1 MLQATRKIPLSPSAP
16 LLDAHRHDACSR
28 RSKSDILLEHGAPQ
42 SDTGDRAQF
51 STLKSSEENH
61 ASDDMIFYEPY
72 ADIRASLDYTYHKNY
87 TMERQ
92 RLQASIVQKFLDDA
106 ILIDQ
111 NGEVCTIPTR
121 PWIVF
126 TAGAFGAGKGYT
138 LNQLVRKG
146 RFPLMA
152 FVRVNPDDIRRE
164 LPEFPLYVR
173 DNPDFAGELTNKEA
187 GYIAEI
193 LTLAGLRS
201 GKNVIVDG
209 SLRCASW
216 YREYFARLR
225 VEFPLLRIAIIHV
238 TAPRASVFQRAAV
251 SMLLRFPRYLVERPL
266 MMVCDTHFMMSRNA
280 RFTQS
285 ESFHVKHLQKPLSRF
300 PAACMS
306 LHRWLIIMWSC
317 GMLLVLRTLSLLPL
331 DRLGRHLHRSGS
343 STFQALLDPVYRVQI
358 IPVVTPANPLVF
370 ACRTCKWV
378 PKCQTQLIE
387 KSKQLEQSL
396 ITAGEN

>member
-16 LLDAHRHDACSR
+16 LLDAHCIDACAR
-28 RSKSDILLEHGAPQ
+28 RSKSDIRFEHGAPE

-72 ADIRASLDYTYHKNY
+72 ADIRASLDYTYHRNY
-87 TMERQ
+87 TRERQ

-106 ILIDQ
+106 VLIDQ

-225 VEFPLLRIAIIHV
+225 VEFPVLRIAIIHV

-251 SMLLRFPRYLVERPL
+251 SMLMVSKFRFFVEQPL
-266 MMVCDTHFMMSRNA
+266 MMVCDTRFMMSRNA

-300 PAACMS
+300 PAACVS
-306 LHRWLIIMWSC
+306 LLRWLIIMWNC
-317 GMLLVLRTLSLLPL
+317 GMLLELRTLSLLPRE
-331 DRLGRHLHRSGS
+331 RLGRHLRRSGS
-343 STFQALLDPVYRVQI
+343 STFQALLEPVWS
-358 IPVVTPANPLVF
+358 TATFTNPLVF
-370 ACRTCKWV
+370 AVASCRTCKWV
-378 PKCQTQLIE
+378 PKCQTQLME

-396 ITAGEN
+396 ITAAEN